1 MPAYNYSSTA
11 GEYTLTGGITSSATS
26 ITLNSVTG
34 LPAVPFKVVLD
45 PGLPSEEIV
54 KVAAVA
60 GTTLTV
66 TRGWDST
73 AAVDHAALAKVRH
86 MMTAEDL
93 RLSRTHEDATTGVH
107 GTTGTIVDTD
117 TAQAL
122 TNKDLTSGTNSFPTS
137 LVTLT
142 GTQTLSN
149 KTFSNTI
156 DVPTG
161 SVRIGTGASA
171 TQYAIRLQRQRT
183 DAGAG
188 DLRFALLEAGD
199 AVAYLRKDATILNTF
214 SLKQDGSTTTS
225 GALTVGAGLT
235 ATTGT
240 FSGAVSTGAL
250 TATSAT
256 VGDSAVTTA
265 SNTQTLSN
273 KTLDSPTLTGTTA
286 AAAVTATSVTIGGT
300 PVPKIRHGQVNVTV
314 PVGTA
319 SGTATVSLTG
329 MGFTAPHVI
338 AQVADEPASTS
349 FFVAKVIAVTST
361 SFDVRVLISTGS
373 TAGAA
378 IAVRVDWIAVEG

>member
-93 RLSRTHEDATTGVH
+93 RLSRTHEDATAAHGAVGAVV
-107 GTTGTIVDTD
+107 GTTDT
-117 TAQAL
+117 QAL
-122 TNKDLTSGTNSFPTS
+122 SNKDLTDATNTFPATLATDAEVTSAVSAHADLTATHGVTGAVVGTTD
-137 LVTLT
+137 
-142 GTQTLSN
+142 TQALSN
-149 KTFSNTI
+149 KDLT
-156 DVPTG
+156 
-161 SVRIGTGASA
+161 AA
-171 TQYAIRLQRQRT
+171 T
-183 DAGAG
+183 
-188 DLRFALLEAGD
+188 
-199 AVAYLRKDATILNTF
+199 NTF
-214 SLKQDGSTTTS
+214 PDTL
-225 GALTVGAGLT
+225 
-235 ATTGT
+235 
-240 FSGAVSTGAL
+240 
-250 TATSAT
+250 ATSAT
-256 VGDSAVTTA
+256 VTAHTEATAAHGATGAVVGTT
-265 SNTQTLSN
+265 NTQTLSN
-273 KTLDSPTLTGTTA
+273 KTLASPTLTGTTTA
-286 AAAVTATSVTIGGT
+286 AALTATSVTIGGT
-300 PVPKIRHGQVNVTV
+300 AVPKIRHGQVNVTV